1 MFIESLDKIFT
12 GNKPKTS
19 MFICGDFNI
28 DLLKYEEHVGS
39 AKFIDTMYS
48 NGLYPLIDKPS
59 RITQQSATL
68 IDNIFTNDMNHD
80 IICGL
85 LINDISD
92 HLPVFSISGH
102 SITRHKY
109 QQNKHIRQVNK
120 QSLDAFIK
128 DLDKQSWENSLISN
142 DVNTAYNSFLDLF
155 IDLYDKNC
163 PLKILEDNKNIKT
176 SKPWFTN
183 GLRNACIKRKRLY
196 KDYIKNRTLDAQ
208 VKYKSYRNKLTSI
221 LRKSEKQYYNQLL
234 IEQKGNVKNI
244 WKILNT
250 IIRKPKNSHNYPDA
264 FVDKGNFITDKN
276 EMVNKFNE
284 YFVNVGIELANNIAP
299 TNQHVSVHDYLITKN
314 KSSIFLDP
322 VLEQDIIAT
331 VNSCKSKTS
340 CDFNGIDMKVVK
352 KVVSYIAKPLSDIC
366 NKSFT
371 QGVFP
376 DNMKIGVKLY
386 HYTKLVIE
394 MFFLITDLYHCCHSF
409 QKF

>member
-1 MFIESLDKIFT
+1 MNPDCNFYNNINSKCNYYTEQQFDANVNDVHGLSIINFNVRGLNANFLKIVDYLDELAFKFDIVAITETWIQSECATDFQLNEYELFSVQAVCRKMKGGGGVALYIRKDIHCKLLSAKSFECVTVELSVSKPMRKTVTISCIYRTPGSNIDMFIESLDKIFT

-28 DLLKYEEHVGS
+28 DLLQYEEHVGS

-48 NGLYPLIDKPS
+48 NGLYPLIDKPT

-102 SITRHKY
+102 
-109 QQNKHIRQVNK
+109 
-120 QSLDAFIK
+120 
-128 DLDKQSWENSLISN
+128 
-142 DVNTAYNSFLDLF
+142 
-155 IDLYDKNC
+155 
-163 PLKILEDNKNIKT
+163 
-176 SKPWFTN
+176 
-183 GLRNACIKRKRLY
+183 
-196 KDYIKNRTLDAQ
+196 
-208 VKYKSYRNKLTSI
+208 
-221 LRKSEKQYYNQLL
+221 
-234 IEQKGNVKNI
+234 
-244 WKILNT
+244 
-250 IIRKPKNSHNYPDA
+250 
-264 FVDKGNFITDKN
+264 
-276 EMVNKFNE
+276 
-284 YFVNVGIELANNIAP
+284 
-299 TNQHVSVHDYLITKN
+299 DYLITKN
-314 KSSIFLDP
+314 NLSSIFLDP

-376 DNMKIGVKLY
+376 DNMKIGKVIPLYKAGDRNVFSNYRPISLLSQFSKILEKLFNERLDKFIDKCNVLNNSQY
-386 HYTKLVIE
+386 GFRLVESHKDTYWDQSSLFCI
-394 MFFLITDLYHCCHSF
+394 
-409 QKF
+409 